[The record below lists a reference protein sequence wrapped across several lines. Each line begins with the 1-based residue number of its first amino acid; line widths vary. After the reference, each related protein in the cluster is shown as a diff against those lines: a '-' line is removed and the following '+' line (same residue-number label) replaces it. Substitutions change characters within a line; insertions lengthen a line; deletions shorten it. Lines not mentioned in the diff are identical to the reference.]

1 MQAIVAVTENWG
13 IGKDGQLLFHIK
25 DDLRRFKKLTMGH
38 TVVMGRRT
46 LESLPGGKGLP
57 GRRNVVLTTDK
68 TFAAPGAEVVHTP
81 LAALFSA
88 GLEDFCIGG
97 ERTYRT
103 LLPSCDKVFV
113 TKIYETV
120 PADAFF
126 PDLDADPEWK
136 ISYASPMKEE
146 NGVKYRFVNYVRRE
160 NDPYAFCR

>member
-1 MQAIVAVTENWG
+1 MQAIVAVTENWA

-46 LESLPGGKGLP
+46 LESLPGGKALP

-68 TFAAPGAEVVHTP
+68 TFTAPGAEVVNTP

-126 PDLDADPEWK
+126 PNLDDDPEWK
-136 ISYASPMKEE
+136 ISYASPLKKE
-146 NGVKYRFVNYVRRE
+146 NGVKYRFVNYVRR
-160 NDPYAFCR
+160 DV